1 MSGGILKP
9 GWGRGTP
16 LLTILLSG
24 GIKSWVKG
32 GAEVITDH
40 YYVQLHKGNK
50 SKRKGGGGGIN
61 SVTKQKVRS
70 RVDCMEK
77 LKQYFVTEI
86 LGLGGTVGVCI

>member
-1 MSGGILKP
+1 MGGR
-9 GWGRGTP
+9 GRGTP

-24 GIKSWVKG
+24 GIKSWVNGLG
-32 GAEVITDH
+32 GGEVITDH
-40 YYVQLHKGNK
+40 YYIQLHKGNT

-61 SVTKQKVRS
+61 SVTKQKGRS
-70 RVDCMEK
+70 CVDCMEK

>member
-1 MSGGILKP
+1 MGG
-9 GWGRGTP
+9 
-16 LLTILLSG
+16 
-24 GIKSWVKG
+24 G

-50 SKRKGGGGGIN
+50 SKRKGGGGGGIN
-61 SVTKQKVRS
+61 SVTKQKVMS

>member
-1 MSGGILKP
+1 MGG
-9 GWGRGTP
+9 GRGTP

-24 GIKSWVKG
+24 GIKSWVNG
-32 GAEVITDH
+32 GGGEVITDH

-50 SKRKGGGGGIN
+50 SKRKGGGGIN

-86 LGLGGTVGVCI
+86 LGLGGTIGVCI